1 MLKKHLWRWS
11 MMETKNAMGY
21 SESCRRC
28 GCSDTLSQIGLCVK
42 CESLVDEEYAMMYDK
57 EESMEIVAE

>member
-1 MLKKHLWRWS
+1 
-11 MMETKNAMGY
+11 MMDNKNAMGY